1 MTGPLLLFV
10 HGWAGTPRLWDPV
23 RAELAARGVDDAD
36 MVCVDL
42 NGLYDAL
49 PGAGLS
55 RAGGGTGTGTGA
67 GGRPVIGIGHSLGS
81 ALLLAHGPALAGFVA
96 LNGFTR
102 FTSAPD
108 FPAGTH
114 PRVLAQMRRRLLA
127 DAPAVL
133 ADFHARAGL
142 PLSDGLPG
150 ADRLAY
156 GLDLLGGIDARAALA
171 ALDVPWLAL
180 GGADDAIVPPDQSR
194 ASFPGVTLV
203 PEGAHALPVRRPGLC
218 AWHILSVAA
227 RC

>member
-23 RAELAARGVDDAD
+23 RAALSARGVDCAD
-36 MVCVDL
+36 MACVDL
-42 NGLYDAL
+42 NGLYGTL
-49 PGAGLS
+49 P
-55 RAGGGTGTGTGA
+55 AGGIRWDGQGDHE
-67 GGRPVIGIGHSLGS
+67 GRPVIGIGHSLGS
-81 ALLLAHGPALAGFVA
+81 ALLLAHGPVLAGFVA

-108 FPAGTH
+108 FPAGTP

-127 DAPAVL
+127 NAPAVL

-142 PLSDGLPG
+142 PPPAGLPG
-150 ADRLAY
+150 ADVLAS
-156 GLDLLGGIDARAALA
+156 GLDLLGGIDARTALA
-171 ALDVPWLAL
+171 ALDVPWVAL

-194 ASFPGVTLV
+194 ASFPAVLLV
-203 PEGAHALPVRRPGLC
+203 PGGGHALPVLQPDLC
-218 AWHILSVAA
+218 AAHILSVAA